1 MDNLICEKKVDWSL
15 LKEGFTLPQKSYSLL
30 RERTSLPLAI
40 GDKHPINI
48 IINGISFNALLTNP
62 SFDKTKYPNHKE
74 HIQIR
79 YSINSKISQYFKEI
93 FSTSYKFISA
103 QKKSQAKRLGVKT
116 PEPEI
121 FRLYISD
128 TPDTF
133 IGETIV
139 ASASDINTDFQ
150 NNLEFN
156 KALFQQV
163 LASYKAVFVSK
174 QWPAEKYKWIA
185 VKHFQD
191 NWDIDAPDF
200 AAMLKNAL
208 AKTGNLLVS
217 VNNFPARMITEFA
230 QADPEKVR
238 AMFKN
243 LFDEN
248 KSLNDRIEQFK
259 NDSDVV
265 LKKYGKPGAHHY
277 QRDNSITTYLWL
289 RYPEK
294 YYIYKYS
301 EIKSVVAKLQSDC
314 VIKMGATAENLRIF
328 MELYNAIRQ
337 ELFADD
343 ELKALLKSQLS
354 DDCYADEALCTL
366 TIDFGF
372 YISRRYGNESD
383 NESNN
388 ASWFP
393 TDYTPGFT
401 VEDWV
406 KLLKDP
412 EIFTTSN
419 LEIMARILDFG
430 GAATCK
436 QLSNKYGE
444 HENFYN
450 SGSSKLAER
459 IHKKTNCPVMAEN
472 TENSRWW
479 PILYLGRYNEDKNVS
494 GVYIWKLR
502 PELAEALKQVDLSA
516 VKLYADMQTAE
527 EPAMESYSQENFLS
541 EVFMTS
547 DKYNSLVRMLKAKK
561 NIILQGAP
569 GVGKTFAARRLAYS
583 IMGVK
588 DDSRIEFVQFHQNYS
603 YEDFVMGY
611 KPNENGFELKNGI
624 FYSFCQKAASTP
636 NKDYFFIID
645 EINRGNMSKIFGEL
659 LMLIEKDYRGT
670 PLTLA
675 YDGRPFFVPKN
686 LHIIGMMNTADRSL
700 AMIDYALRRRF
711 SFFDMEP
718 GFDSDGFKSYQ
729 QDLNSE
735 KLNRLV
741 AELKSLNNAIVED
754 KSLGKG
760 FCIGHSYLCGEKI
773 CTDEWLQGVV
783 EYDILP
789 MLAEYWFDELDKYEE
804 WKKRLTDAVK

>member
-1 MDNLICEKKVDWSL
+1 M
-15 LKEGFTLPQKSYSLL
+15 
-30 RERTSLPLAI
+30 
-40 GDKHPINI
+40 
-48 IINGISFNALLTNP
+48 
-62 SFDKTKYPNHKE
+62 
-74 HIQIR
+74 
-79 YSINSKISQYFKEI
+79 
-93 FSTSYKFISA
+93 
-103 QKKSQAKRLGVKT
+103 
-116 PEPEI
+116 
-121 FRLYISD
+121 
-128 TPDTF
+128 
-133 IGETIV
+133 
-139 ASASDINTDFQ
+139 
-150 NNLEFN
+150 
-156 KALFQQV
+156 
-163 LASYKAVFVSK
+163 
-174 QWPAEKYKWIA
+174 
-185 VKHFQD
+185 
-191 NWDIDAPDF
+191 
-200 AAMLKNAL
+200 
-208 AKTGNLLVS
+208 
-217 VNNFPARMITEFA
+217 
-230 QADPEKVR
+230 
-238 AMFKN
+238 
-243 LFDEN
+243 
-248 KSLNDRIEQFK
+248 
-259 NDSDVV
+259 
-265 LKKYGKPGAHHY
+265 
-277 QRDNSITTYLWL
+277 WL

-294 YYIYKYS
+294 YYIYKIS
-301 EIKSVVAKLQSDC
+301 ELKTVAETLHS
-314 VIKMGATAENLRIF
+314 NLIF
-328 MELYNAIRQ
+328 QNGKYEDNIRNFLKLYNAIRL
-337 ELFADD
+337 ELLKDD
-343 ELKALLKSQLS
+343 ELKTLLKSQLT
-354 DDCYADEALCTL
+354 DDCYADDALCTL

-372 YISRRYGNESD
+372 YISRRYRQ
-383 NESNN
+383 ESNNENDN

-393 TDYTPGFT
+393 TDYTPGFS

-406 KLLKDP
+406 KLLNDP

-450 SGSSKLAER
+450 SGSSKLADR

-502 PELAEALKQVDLSA
+502 PELAEALKQVDLSG
-516 VKLYADMQTAE
+516 VKLYADMQTTE

-541 EVFMTS
+541 EVFMNRG
-547 DKYNSLVRMLKAKK
+547 KYDSLVHILQAKK

-624 FYSFCQKAASTP
+624 FYSFCQKAASAP

-670 PLTLA
+670 SLSLA
-675 YDGRPFFVPKN
+675 YNGLPFHVPKN

-718 GFDSDGFKSYQ
+718 GFDSDGFIAYQ
-729 QDLNSE
+729 QKLNSE
-735 KLNRLV
+735 KLDKLV
-741 AELKSLNNAIVED
+741 AELKSLNNTIIED

-760 FCIGHSYLCGEKI
+760 FCIGHSYLCGEEI
-773 CTDEWLQGVV
+773 CTDEWLRGVV